1 MTIKGL
7 HQHIKEFVKSYC
19 KANIEIFE
27 EKTIGIDAYVW
38 LHEAVYV
45 NALQLIPGNE
55 ATVLVDYLVNR
66 ALKLIQKNINL
77 FFVFDG
83 NFLPSK
89 AQTEKQRFDTREKA
103 RNEALQLFQQIKNST
118 LNEEEKQAKIKDACK
133 KYASSIDITPQL
145 AHDFIVKINTFNN
158 NISTHNVPENKKIQF
173 IIAPYE
179 ADAQL
184 AYLARENK
192 IAVVLAEDGDFIA
205 YNTPNIFFKM
215 DKDGNGDLV
224 THDILTRHPKS
235 PFYGYSNNKIFYT
248 CLLAGCD
255 YAKNLP
261 SFGIEKA
268 CQLVSSNTTINK
280 ILYQLIISHPK
291 YKKKMPLYIQ
301 TFTKALITFSYYLV
315 WNPELQKIQNY
326 TTLPSGFDFSS
337 IMSSLEL
344 IIGKQS
350 NNAQDIANG
359 IIDPSTGK
367 EYLEKFILPLL
378 NDSSSTTSSTATT
391 TSENDSLQQDMHVL
405 SKEMYSLVYGQDF
418 TEILF
423 LELPGLENPYKS
435 NVQESTSLS
444 TTPERPSK
452 QAELQPLKRKRND
465 DDVDNTT
472 SKPPI
477 KRKSS
482 VDHNIRA
489 SKQNKRE
496 KITKEEVSSDVQPL
510 NKNTDELEQKEDPV
524 RILDAEINSIDHK
537 HHVTSTSNDKKS
549 KKKKNMSS
557 KNHSSTIS
565 TDDGQGNMFTT
576 NLVLTNEMNIDS
588 NTSIKKEKKMNGKSR
603 KV

>member
-1 MTIKGL
+1 M
-7 HQHIKEFVKSYC
+7 
-19 KANIEIFE
+19 
-27 EKTIGIDAYVW
+27 
-38 LHEAVYV
+38 V
-45 NALQLIPGNE
+45 NL
-55 ATVLVDYLVNR
+55 
-66 ALKLIQKNINL
+66 
-77 FFVFDG
+77 
-83 NFLPSK
+83 
-89 AQTEKQRFDTREKA
+89 
-103 RNEALQLFQQIKNST
+103 
-118 LNEEEKQAKIKDACK
+118 
-133 KYASSIDITPQL
+133 
-145 AHDFIVKINTFNN
+145 
-158 NISTHNVPENKKIQF
+158 
-173 IIAPYE
+173 
-179 ADAQL
+179 
-184 AYLARENK
+184 
-192 IAVVLAEDGDFIA
+192 
-205 YNTPNIFFKM
+205 
-215 DKDGNGDLV
+215 
-224 THDILTRHPKS
+224 
-235 PFYGYSNNKIFYT
+235 
-248 CLLAGCD
+248 
-255 YAKNLP
+255 
-261 SFGIEKA
+261 
-268 CQLVSSNTTINK
+268 
-280 ILYQLIISHPK
+280 
-291 YKKKMPLYIQ
+291 
-301 TFTKALITFSYYLV
+301 KALITFLYYLI
-315 WNPELQKIQNY
+315 WNPELQKIQNS

-378 NDSSSTTSSTATT
+378 NDSTSSSTSTSSTATT
-391 TSENDSLQQDMHVL
+391 TSKNDSLQQDMHVL

-465 DDVDNTT
+465 DDDDNTT

-489 SKQNKRE
+489 PKQNKRE

-549 KKKKNMSS
+549 KKKKNSMLS
-557 KNHSSTIS
+557 NSSTIS
-565 TDDGQGNMFTT
+565 TDDVQGNMFTT
-576 NLVLTNEMNIDS
+576 SPVLTHEMNIDS